1 MKVDTAKK
9 LQWLWQDEHKIEW
22 IESFIKIADK
32 TGTVV
37 PFVATKE
44 QRDFLTNLDQKNVVL
59 KSRQLGL
66 SSIVIAESIRE
77 IVTKENCTAALIS
90 HNQSS
95 CSAIFEKLKAQ
106 FNSLPDWLRPK
117 TLANNRQAIV
127 LANGSSVTCLT
138 AGSKD
143 ILRGSTITG
152 ICHLSEFAFWNDPS
166 RHLKALSQACSASS
180 KIVIETTAN
189 GFNTFSELYFQ
200 SKNNENDYKVFFFN
214 WINGRSLFEDQYAIA
229 VDKYKAKHNG
239 QMLIEDELDEEEKQ
253 LVEDGAALDQIVWR
267 RSKISVE
274 GLDAFHQEYPSTD
287 TECFINTGSNV
298 FDSKK
303 IAKKLS
309 GKFPPVLTENKLTLL
324 PKDLIPWVKNSSLKI
339 FKQPWKNKR
348 YWVGVDVSEGIGKDY
363 STMFCMDKQGENIFT
378 FRNNRIRPYEF
389 AEVVAKLG
397 RYYNDALLVVEK
409 ASGGHSVLERLK
421 YEYKYR
427 NLSKYKTYDEYN
439 RITWK
444 VGFDTTQ
451 KSKSIAVN
459 DAVEWFHRGLVRI
472 NDKTLLEEMKTFV
485 IDDKGRMNGATGTHD
500 DMVSALWLCIQGAKS
515 PYWYL

>member
-1 MKVDTAKK
+1 M
-9 LQWLWQDEHKIEW
+9 
-22 IESFIKIADK
+22 
-32 TGTVV
+32 
-37 PFVATKE
+37 
-44 QRDFLTNLDQKNVVL
+44 
-59 KSRQLGL
+59 
-66 SSIVIAESIRE
+66 
-77 IVTKENCTAALIS
+77 
-90 HNQSS
+90 
-95 CSAIFEKLKAQ
+95 
-106 FNSLPDWLRPK
+106 
-117 TLANNRQAIV
+117 
-127 LANGSSVTCLT
+127 
-138 AGSKD
+138 
-143 ILRGSTITG
+143 
-152 ICHLSEFAFWNDPS
+152 
-166 RHLKALSQACSASS
+166 
-180 KIVIETTAN
+180 
-189 GFNTFSELYFQ
+189 
-200 SKNNENDYKVFFFN
+200 
-214 WINGRSLFEDQYAIA
+214 
-229 VDKYKAKHNG
+229 
-239 QMLIEDELDEEEKQ
+239 
-253 LVEDGAALDQIVWR
+253 
-267 RSKISVE
+267 
-274 GLDAFHQEYPSTD
+274 
-287 TECFINTGSNV
+287 
-298 FDSKK
+298 
-303 IAKKLS
+303 
-309 GKFPPVLTENKLTLL
+309 LTENKLTLL